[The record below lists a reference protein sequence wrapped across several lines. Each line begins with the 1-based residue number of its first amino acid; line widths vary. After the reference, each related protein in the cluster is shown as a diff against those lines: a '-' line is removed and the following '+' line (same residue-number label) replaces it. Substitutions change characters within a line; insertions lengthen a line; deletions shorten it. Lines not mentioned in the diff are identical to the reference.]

1 MSKARRSLARSAHVD
16 SNVNPGRRRIH
27 ESSVLREEK
36 NKRKMQ
42 KRKAQEKGRREQ
54 REGATGEK
62 NIRGE
67 TRISEG
73 FAGELNE
80 RRLLERIKRG
90 IAGEKNERKLK
101 EKRMR

>member
-1 MSKARRSLARSAHVD
+1 
-16 SNVNPGRRRIH
+16 
-27 ESSVLREEK
+27 
-36 NKRKMQ
+36 MQ